1 MAGDCGDFHTIPV
14 EPPSIWIWAEME
26 SKCVSLWIPLWITCE
41 CLRGSPVAV
50 ILVAMRTIQEIKQ
63 RNIEM
68 GQHFFD
74 ANAMTFF
81 DSQVHPDVFGD
92 YFVTSEATPEPG
104 LRRYSV
110 RKISWSDG
118 VVFTVGNFCAHKT
131 LQSAY
136 AEAKY
141 FNQRATQTE

>member
-1 MAGDCGDFHTIPV
+1 
-14 EPPSIWIWAEME
+14 
-26 SKCVSLWIPLWITCE
+26 
-41 CLRGSPVAV
+41 
-50 ILVAMRTIQEIKQ
+50 MRTIQEIKQ

-110 RKISWSDG
+110 RRISWSDG
-118 VVFTVGNFCAHKT
+118 VIFTMGNFCAHKT

-136 AEAKY
+136 AEAELLGR
-141 FNQRATQTE
+141 RATQSVD